1 MSDSFLCFVPADPP
15 YVPDDEATL
24 AAKEMLASLFPL
36 AESIIATQH
45 LEVSFIDA
53 GENWDGVRCPICDT
67 DMEPWWSDAM
77 SQVHSNKFSD
87 LIIRTQCCDKNVS
100 LNELHY
106 IWPVAFAKYVLE
118 VMNPNVVGI
127 EDNALKKLSQI
138 LGCEIKQIIAR
149 V

>member
-1 MSDSFLCFVPADPP
+1 MSDSFLCFVPADPH